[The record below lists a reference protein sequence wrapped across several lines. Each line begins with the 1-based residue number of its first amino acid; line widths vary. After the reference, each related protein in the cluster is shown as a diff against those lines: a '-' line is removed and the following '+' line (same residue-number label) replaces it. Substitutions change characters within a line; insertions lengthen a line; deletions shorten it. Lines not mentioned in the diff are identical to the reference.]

1 MCIFNFINSFQSVA
15 AVAQVVELERPKEFE
30 KEIQGSNR
38 DY

>member
-1 MCIFNFINSFQSVA
+1 MNFINSVQSVA
-15 AVAQVVELERPKEFE
+15 AVAQVVE